1 MSNMRVINT
10 GNRYQIHDSSMRTFD
25 ILPTQTY
32 NVCFSKQQGWFLQ
45 KYTDDISVTEKIYGV
60 HINKVNKVLS
70 AFSAFERNLG
80 VILSGD
86 KGIGKSLFSKI
97 LANQALLSGY
107 PLLIVNTYIPGIADF
122 IDSID
127 QECVVLFDEFDKT
140 FASCSGGPDP
150 QAEMLTLFDG
160 ISQGKKL
167 FVVTCNS
174 LYKLNDFLV
183 NRPGRFH
190 YHFRFEYPTET
201 EITEYMEDKLEEKY
215 WNEIPKVIAFS
226 KKVNLNYDCLR
237 AIAFELSNGLSFE
250 VAILDLNIIN
260 NNAEHYLVTCY
271 FTDGTRLSTRREIEL
286 DLFNSE
292 DTCVYLYDSNGNNPL
307 DVYFNPNDNYYD
319 INRRAMVIKG
329 SDVRPQWLYDQE
341 DIDSWNEK
349 KRAANEDY
357 LSYYGKEIE
366 CLVLKRKME
375 KNIHYMV

>member
-32 NVCFSKQQGWFLQ
+32 NVCFSKQQGWFLP

-167 FVVTCNS
+167 FVITCNQ
-174 LYKLNDFLV
+174 LNRLNDFLI

-190 YHFRFEYPTET
+190 YHFRFEYPSERET
-201 EITEYMEDKLEEKY
+201 REYLQDKLSPEY
-215 WNEIPKVIAFS
+215 WDEIEPVVAFS
-226 KKVNLNYDCLR
+226 RKVNLNYDCLR
-237 AIAFELSNGLSFE
+237 AIAFELNAGDKFSDAIKDMNILNTEDYYYIVKLYFENGY
-250 VAILDLNIIN
+250 VMTRKN
-260 NNAEHYLVTCY
+260 TC
-271 FTDGTRLSTRREIEL
+271 L
-286 DLFNSE
+286 DLFDDELS
-292 DTCVYLYDSNGNNPL
+292 
-307 DVYFNPNDNYYD
+307 FNLKDAKGRNIVKAKFSGHDCKYD
-319 INRRAMVIKG
+319 IYKHTNIVNAENLELEYDTYFEDEDDFEEIKQMKPAYMTITRIQSRG
-329 SDVRPQWLYDQE
+329 MHYD
-341 DIDSWNEK
+341 I
-349 KRAANEDY
+349 R
-357 LSYYGKEIE
+357 
-366 CLVLKRKME
+366 
-375 KNIHYMV
+375 